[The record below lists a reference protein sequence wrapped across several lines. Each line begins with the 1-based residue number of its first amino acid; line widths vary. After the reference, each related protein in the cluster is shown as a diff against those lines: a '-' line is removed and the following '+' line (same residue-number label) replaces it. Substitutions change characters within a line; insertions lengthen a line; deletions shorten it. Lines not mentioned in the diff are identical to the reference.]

1 MNNDSDD
8 LYKVYKS
15 VYKPTREV
23 APKRVYNPLYD
34 GRKDAS
40 APLKFN
46 RLYLIPI
53 MCLMV
58 WTYWQNDL
66 KDKSVVERELSRAE
80 KMQNNRDIFDER
92 ENKIGELGMLN
103 DPHIYNQDGDT
114 LPIPNPYRTDVV
126 KSPTPI
132 AADAPSER
140 NERLRRKRPIAS
152 AVLNGIDT
160 FSNKIVFAGSF
171 VNRDNAEKVL
181 TRLKTMGYSKAE
193 IVMKEKL
200 PYNVV
205 VTRID
210 NQDIRAKSEVK
221 SLQKRGIEVYAAEK
235 NMEEIYRNP
244 KK

>member
-1 MNNDSDD
+1 MNNDYDD
-8 LYKVYKS
+8 LYKAYKS

-23 APKRVYNPLYD
+23 TPKRRYNPLYD

-46 RLYLIPI
+46 RLYLVPI
-53 MCLMV
+53 MCLLV

-66 KDKSVVERELSRAE
+66 KDKPISERELSQAE
-80 KMQNNRDIFDER
+80 KKENNRAIFDEK
-92 ENKIGELGMLN
+92 ENKIGELGVVN
-103 DPHIYNQDGDT
+103 DPHIYNRDGDT
-114 LPIPNPYRTDVV
+114 LPILNPYRTDVV
-126 KSPTPI
+126 KSPTLI
-132 AADAPSER
+132 ADTQCERSEK
-140 NERLRRKRPIAS
+140 LRRKRPIAS

-171 VNRDNAEKVL
+171 VNRDNAERVL
-181 TRLKTMGYSKAE
+181 TRLKAIGYSKAE

-210 NQDIRAKSEVK
+210 NQEIKVKSEVK

-235 NMEEIYRNP
+235 NMEEIYRHP
-244 KK
+244 QK

>member
-23 APKRVYNPLYD
+23 TPKRAYNPLYD
-34 GRKDAS
+34 GRKDAG
-40 APLKFN
+40 APFKFN

-53 MCLMV
+53 MCLLV

-66 KDKSVVERELSRAE
+66 KDKPVVEQELSQAE
-80 KMQNNRDIFDER
+80 KIQNNRDIFDEKYDR
-92 ENKIGELGMLN
+92 QGRLDSIG
-103 DPHIYNQDGDT
+103 DPHVYNGDFDT
-114 LPIPNPYRTDVV
+114 IPILNPYRTDVV
-126 KSPTPI
+126 KSPRVV
-132 AADAPSER
+132 ADASSER

-181 TRLKTMGYSKAE
+181 TRLKAIGYSKAE

-210 NQDIRAKSEVK
+210 NQEIRAKSEVK

-235 NMEEIYRNP
+235 KLEEIYRNP
-244 KK
+244 QK

>member
-1 MNNDSDD
+1 MNKNTDD
-8 LYKVYKS
+8 LDKVYKK
-15 VYKPTREV
+15 VYKPIGVNT
-23 APKRVYNPLYD
+23 PKRAYNPLYD
-34 GRKDAS
+34 GRKDGT

-53 MCLMV
+53 MCLLV

-66 KDKSVVERELSRAE
+66 KDKPVVEQELSQAE
-80 KMQNNRDIFDER
+80 KIRNNRDIFDER

-114 LPIPNPYRTDVV
+114 LPILNPYRTDVV
-126 KSPTPI
+126 KNPTLV
-132 AADAPSER
+132 ADAKAER
-140 NERLRRKRPIAS
+140 QEKLRRKRPIAN

-181 TRLKTMGYSKAE
+181 TRLKTMGYNKAE

>member
-15 VYKPTREV
+15 VYKPIGENT
-23 APKRVYNPLYD
+23 PKRAYNPLYD
-34 GRKDAS
+34 GRKDGT

-66 KDKSVVERELSRAE
+66 KDKPLVERELSQEE
-80 KMQNNRDIFDER
+80 KIQNNHDIFDEKYNR
-92 ENKIGELGMLN
+92 MGRLDSIG
-103 DPHIYNQDGDT
+103 DPHVYNGDGDT
-114 LPIPNPYRTDVV
+114 MPILNPYRTDVV
-126 KSPTPI
+126 KNPTLI
-132 AADAPSER
+132 ADATSER
-140 NERLRRKRPIAS
+140 REILRRKRPIAS

-200 PYNVV
+200 PYNIV

-210 NQDIRAKSEVK
+210 NHDIKAKSEVK
-221 SLQKRGIEVYAAEK
+221 LLQKRGIEVYAAEK
-235 NMEEIYRNP
+235 NMDEIYRNP
-244 KK
+244 QK